1 MEPNAEELQTV
12 AHHPLNCKWSLYY
25 HLQSDKSWTLSSY
38 VAIDSEIDT
47 VEKVNVLNSE
57 IPDNILYNCMFFCM
71 KTGITPMW
79 EDPQNKNGGCFSYRI
94 LNKNVPTIWRRL
106 LCLMSGNMLCSNKK
120 HEAVINGIT
129 VSPKKNFCIIK
140 IWLNTCK
147 FQDPAIIRDVP
158 DLPREGCLFK
168 NHAPEF

>member
-1 MEPNAEELQTV
+1 
-12 AHHPLNCKWSLYY
+12 
-25 HLQSDKSWTLSSY
+25 
-38 VAIDSEIDT
+38 
-47 VEKVNVLNSE
+47 
-57 IPDNILYNCMFFCM
+57 MFFCM
-71 KTGITPMW
+71 KAGITPMW

-94 LNKNVPTIWRRL
+94 LNKNVPAIWRRL
-106 LCLMSGNMLCSNKK
+106 FCLMSGNMLCSNKK